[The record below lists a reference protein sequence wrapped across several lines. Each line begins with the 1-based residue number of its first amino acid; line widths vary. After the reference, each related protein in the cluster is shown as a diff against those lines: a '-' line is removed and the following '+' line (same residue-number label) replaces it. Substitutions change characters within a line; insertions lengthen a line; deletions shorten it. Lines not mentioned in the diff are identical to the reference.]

1 MIKACIRVFV
11 VLTIFLLFAEV
22 SPAQTDVV
30 IAIDLSKSMRTN
42 DPGGNR
48 FTGADQFL
56 TMFSLYGN
64 NRGGVVAFGNDASD
78 IIKIEYLSFDQA
90 GKYKPILDRLG
101 AEDWTEL
108 GKGLDRSKSMLGSSG
123 RKRSII
129 LISDGIVE
137 GNPHARGVSAEQAR
151 DQAERELWGTIIPSL
166 KSTRISVYTIGLFT
180 QTNRG
185 EATLQKIAHETGG
198 FYTHVE
204 NPQEFPQIYK
214 RMLDDIDQ
222 PSGVAELT
230 NEQNRIVLTPF
241 DQGVIIFGPT
251 RFVVKAPN
259 NMAYTTDRQTSDTPV
274 KQKFFEY
281 SNNTAIL
288 FLGRP
293 DNIEQNGQ
301 FWNGKWSVE
310 QLNGKGE
317 ATYISNVRLERDP
330 DLPVRRD
337 FFLNEFYPIEYQF
350 LTQPGFDAE
359 TILSKCRAEYVLVPQ
374 GISAAKP
381 IINTIGRQGTVFKGE
396 QLLEKEGDYI
406 LQLKIY
412 YEDTERW
419 TQPPERFHVNRV
431 PLVELSSPSEMGNVG
446 YKFRI
451 EAKESNTASANYA
464 PELKGLADGVMS
476 FTIRYGS
483 DNPVS
488 LEKTKADSDGVYR
501 SQELEFRK
509 AGDFE
514 IDGLLN
520 GKLLMQ
526 LPVENGDP
534 IIKPYNIKARVFRKL
549 KIEETT
555 WGITRRWILR
565 GLMILSTVASF
576 LTIMAFVFRRPR
588 FTRLDEA
595 ALVGGQG
602 VRTINLEPQSMSPQ
616 GKVLRWFT
624 KRSAVSIGGSKS
636 EADITDSALD
646 KGGAEPVIEIG
657 VNMHRQYTITRTGTL
672 EVCLNGR
679 PLEPNQPQP
688 ISTKDRVDIP
698 GVGTFNFVD

>member
-11 VLTIFLLFAEV
+11 FLAIFLLFAEV

-30 IAIDLSKSMRTN
+30 IAIDLSKSMQTN

-101 AEDWTEL
+101 NEDWTEL
-108 GKGLDRSKSMLGSSG
+108 GKGLDRSKNMLGSPG

-151 DQAERELWGTIIPSL
+151 DQAERELWRTIIPNL
-166 KSTRISVYTIGLFT
+166 KSARISVYTIGLFKE
-180 QTNRG
+180 TNRG
-185 EATLQKIAHETGG
+185 EATLQRIANETGG

-222 PSGVAELT
+222 PSGVVELT
-230 NEQNRIVLTPF
+230 NERNSIVLTPF
-241 DQGVIIFGPT
+241 DQGVIVFGPT

-259 NMAYTTDRQTSDTPV
+259 SMVYTTDRQTLETPV

-281 SNNTAIL
+281 NNNTAIL

-301 FWNGKWSVE
+301 FWNGKWSIE

-317 ATYISNVRLERDP
+317 ATYISNVRLNRDP
-330 DLPVRRD
+330 DLPIRRD

-350 LTQPGFDAE
+350 FTQPGLNAE
-359 TILSKCRAEYVLVPQ
+359 AILSKCRAEYVFVPQ
-374 GISAAKP
+374 GISGAKP
-381 IINTIGRQGTVFKGE
+381 VINTIGRQGTVFKGD

-419 TQPPERFHVNRV
+419 TQPPERFHVNKV
-431 PLVELSSPSEMGNVG
+431 PLVELSSPSEMGKVG
-446 YKFRI
+446 YKFKI
-451 EAKESNTASANYA
+451 EAKEGNAASAKYST
-464 PELKGLADGVMS
+464 ELKGLADGVMS
-476 FTIRYGS
+476 FTLRYGS
-483 DNPVS
+483 DEPIS
-488 LEKTKADSDGVYR
+488 LDKTRSDSNGVYR
-501 SQELEFRK
+501 SQELEFGK
-509 AGDFE
+509 AGDLE
-514 IDGLLN
+514 IEGLLV

-526 LPVENGDP
+526 IPIENGEP
-534 IIKPYNIKARVFRKL
+534 IIKPYNVKARVFRKL
-549 KIEETT
+549 RVESNPWEHVVPVSLGAATV
-555 WGITRRWILR
+555 L
-565 GLMILSTVASF
+565 GLF
-576 LTIMAFVFRRPR
+576 LTAYGVFMQHK
-588 FTRLDEA
+588 FNYLKEA
-595 ALVGGQG
+595 ALVGSG
-602 VRTINLEPQSMSPQ
+602 TIDLEPE
-616 GKVLRWFT
+616 FT
-624 KRSAVSIGGSKS
+624 SKASKWTRLFRKHSSVSIGGMQSK
-636 EADITDSALD
+636 ADIKDPRLSKVPD
-646 KGGAEPVIEIG
+646 KLVVEIG
-657 VNMHRQYTITRTGTL
+657 VDMRGKYYIISKGA
-672 EVCLNGR
+672 VDVYLNSNV
-679 PLEPNQPQP
+679 LEPNNPQP
-688 ISTKDRVDIP
+688 INPRDEVAIQD
-698 GVGTFNFVD
+698 VGSFRFLD